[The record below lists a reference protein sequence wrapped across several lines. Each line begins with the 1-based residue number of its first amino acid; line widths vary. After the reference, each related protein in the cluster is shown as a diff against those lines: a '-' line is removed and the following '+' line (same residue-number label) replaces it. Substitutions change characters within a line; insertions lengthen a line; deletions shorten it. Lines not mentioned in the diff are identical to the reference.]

1 LPLREPGIVLP
12 SFLRIE
18 PKDTAV
24 KPHPQP
30 LGRLIY
36 WERQRF
42 RRLEHIDNGSVRPP
56 ASSSAEA
63 LLFGEDRTEAG
74 LRPPCV
80 PRQIDDAAGQG
91 EQQDERGAHE

>member
-1 LPLREPGIVLP
+1 MGSSVDQISDARETRCSRVQTHYRQELELPLREPGIVLP

-24 KPHPQP
+24 KPHPQS

-42 RRLEHIDNGSVRPP
+42 RRLEHIDNGRVRPP
-56 ASSSAEA
+56 
-63 LLFGEDRTEAG
+63 
-74 LRPPCV
+74 
-80 PRQIDDAAGQG
+80 RQAQL
-91 EQQDERGAHE
+91 